1 MHGRSAL
8 VQHFDAVV
16 QREPDRPLIHVPAT
30 ATCLRARDIW
40 VAHQQYARRM
50 THAGIAS
57 GDLVLSAAGN
67 HSEAVGVLLAVRAID
82 AALLSVDGG
91 TTSTEVFQLADR
103 FDASALIVPEVMSH
117 AGASPDVAD
126 VGTLS
131 SGLRLMK
138 RQRHSHAQYPDAA
151 VLKLTSGSTA
161 EPKATLTTEDHVI
174 ADGKHIIEAMDIR
187 PRDTQIAAIPISH
200 SYGLGNLVMPLL
212 LQGTAMVLRESFIPP
227 FLPDDAMR
235 YGARVFPGVPFMFQ
249 FFIANPPAHGWPP
262 GLTHLISAGAPLT
275 AEAMTA
281 FRDRFGLKIHSFY
294 GATETGGITFDA
306 SDDMHAGTV
315 VGRPLPGV
323 TLTLKRDDDLPLG
336 AGRIHVRSAAVA
348 GGYSDGTHDGFED
361 EGFLTGDYGAIDS
374 AGQLMLLGRLSSFVN
389 VAGRKVQPGEVE
401 QILRAMPG
409 VADVRVV
416 AAPEPQRGQQIVAC
430 IVPHSDTIS
439 MLEVRQYCAAR
450 LAAFKIPRSVIF
462 LDAIPM
468 TARGK
473 TDRLALDALVRER
486 LPG

>member
-1 MHGRSAL
+1 MQGRSAL
-8 VQHFDAVV
+8 LQRFNVVV
-16 QREPDRPLIHVPAT
+16 QREPGRPLIHVPAT

-40 VAHQQYARRM
+40 DVHEQYARLLTR
-50 THAGIAS
+50 AGIAP

-67 HSEAVGVLLAVRAID
+67 HCEAVGVLLAVRAID
-82 AALLSVDGG
+82 AALLPVDAG

-103 FDASALIVPEVMSH
+103 FDAAALIVPETMSDTSMPPGI
-117 AGASPDVAD
+117 ADGGA
-126 VGTLS
+126 LS
-131 SGLRLMK
+131 AGLRLVR
-138 RQRHSHAQYPDAA
+138 RQRHSDNHYPDAT

-161 EPKATLTTEDHVI
+161 EPKATLTTDDHLI
-174 ADGKHIIEAMDIR
+174 ADGTHIIEAMDIR
-187 PRDTQIAAIPISH
+187 PGDTQIAAIPISH

-227 FLPDDAMR
+227 FLPDDARR

-249 FFIANPPAHGWPP
+249 FFIANPPAAGWPP
-262 GLTHLISAGAPLT
+262 GLTRLISAGAPLT
-275 AEAMTA
+275 AGTVKA
-281 FRDRFGLKIHSFY
+281 FHDRFGIKIHSFY

-306 SDDMHAGTV
+306 SDNVHPAAV

-323 TLTLKRDDDLPLG
+323 TLTLRTDEDLPPG
-336 AGRIHVRSAAVA
+336 SGRIHVRSAAVA
-348 GGYSDGTHDGFED
+348 RGYSDGTHDGFD
-361 EGFLTGDYGAIDS
+361 DQGFLTGDYGSIDT
-374 AGQLMLLGRLSSFVN
+374 AGQLMLLGRVSSFVN

-409 VADVRVV
+409 VADVCVV
-416 AAPEPQRGQQIVAC
+416 AASEPRRGQQIVAC
-430 IVPHSDTIS
+430 IVPQSDTIT
-439 MLEVRQYCAAR
+439 MLEVRQYCASR

-473 TDRLALDALVRER
+473 IDRVALDALVRER
-486 LPG
+486 LSG